1 MNASD
6 NVWDKIKH
14 DLSLQMTEA
23 TFDTWLRNSSLIS
36 EGIDRLTVAVGL
48 DYAWYSK
55 DPESGALPF
64 QKEFELS
71 ANLAWNLTPHL
82 DLVGGTAWGL
92 DNQVFRTRLGARLTL
107 KAAH

>member
-1 MNASD
+1 MKKSLLSVLLVGVVLALASP
-6 NVWDKIKH
+6 
-14 DLSLQMTEA
+14 A
-23 TFDTWLRNSSLIS
+23 TAQVVEEPKGLLDV
-36 EGIDRLTVAVGL
+36 DRLTVAVGL